1 MFVFAKKV
9 INYST
14 EQARDPKS
22 DTCYMELP
30 AFLCDA
36 EFLLCPDFTC
46 PFSVNSSFT
55 SRQAGEPDSFTS

>member
-36 EFLLCPDFTC
+36 EFLLCPDLTC
-46 PFSVNSSFT
+46 PF
-55 SRQAGEPDSFTS
+55 P